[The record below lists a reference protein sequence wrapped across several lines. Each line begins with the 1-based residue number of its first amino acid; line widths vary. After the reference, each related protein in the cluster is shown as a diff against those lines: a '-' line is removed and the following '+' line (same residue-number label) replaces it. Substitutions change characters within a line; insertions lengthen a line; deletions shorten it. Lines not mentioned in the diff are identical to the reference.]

1 MFPLWPCLAIAEVL
15 SAGTSGSG
23 CLLLA
28 AELLSEFQVVVSYPI
43 STISKYQTIKGDIGR
58 TIISLVTEKSK
69 STVSFGMFFPTCQ
82 VRVVRFYVSLLFSF
96 SSFSSSSLSSPPSSS
111 SSINW
116 DPLSSVWRA
125 GPQWQLGSSEFSV
138 ACWTSTAIL

>member
-1 MFPLWPCLAIAEVL
+1 MTLPVLPCSAVVL
-15 SAGTSGSG
+15 GLVINSPSSVAAFCLLSGSSG
-23 CLLLA
+23 SCFSNPSVPA
-28 AELLSEFQVVVSYPI
+28 TFSKTKRKTNNNQMTQNI
-43 STISKYQTIKGDIGR
+43 S
-58 TIISLVTEKSK
+58 SLQM
-69 STVSFGMFFPTCQ
+69 FCDFRCFFPTCQ

-96 SSFSSSSLSSPPSSS
+96 SSSSSPPSSS